1 MVSYSGR
8 GIHGMAV
15 NRIGQRII
23 RGDLAPG
30 AILDPVELERE
41 LDVSRT
47 VIREALRVL
56 AAKGLVDARPNRGTF
71 VRPRDDWSL
80 LDPDLLRWQVEDWPN
95 RDFLANLAE
104 VRSIVEP
111 AGARLAAQ
119 RRDERDLEALRMALD
134 SMAAANE
141 SGTADEIVRADLA
154 FHRALLMATH
164 NELLQQMELVIEAG
178 LRARDQLVHTHGT
191 VPDSTPEHRAVFEA
205 VEAAKPDG
213 AESAMHRLL
222 EHAARDVAALE
233 KHADGGNSSR

>member
-1 MVSYSGR
+1 MVNYSGR

-15 NRIGQRII
+15 NRIGQQII
-23 RGDLAPG
+23 RGELAPG

-71 VRPRDDWSL
+71 VRPREDWSL
-80 LDPDLLRWQVEDWPN
+80 LDPDLLRWQFEDWPN
-95 RDFLANLAE
+95 SGFLANLAE
-104 VRSIVEP
+104 VRAIVEP

-119 RRDERDLEALRMALD
+119 RRNDADLAALRTALD

-154 FHRALLMATH
+154 FHHALLMATH
-164 NELLQQMELVIEAG
+164 NELLQRMELVIETG
-178 LRARDQLVHTHGT
+178 LRARDQLVHGRGS

-205 VEAAKPDG
+205 VAAGDFDK
-213 AESAMHRLL
+213 AEGAMHVLL
-222 EHAARDVAALE
+222 EQAARDVAALNDL
-233 KHADGGNSSR
+233 DGEGVAG